1 MDIFR
6 RDIILLIRAPRQL
19 DPDSSFFNNNRSIWK
34 EAVASKQIDFK
45 ALS

>member
-6 RDIILLIRAPRQL
+6 RDIILLIRAPQQL
-19 DPDSSFFNNNRSIWK
+19 DPNSSFSNNNRSIWK